1 METSVFPRAKAAAI
15 LARLISDDQ
24 LLVYGPVLAAAKK
37 AGLRVAVGGGLAF
50 SAYAGYGRNTKDM
63 DLFVVDPDQEKLMA
77 IMAEQG
83 FAEYTDV
90 PYDRTWSYRG
100 SRAGYVDLLW
110 RMLNGRR
117 GRRRVLG
124 VGNLK
129 SGVSFSGSFPPEEL
143 LWSKLYILRRDGC
156 RLARHPQYRLRT
168 RPCHGLGA
176 RVCQA

>member
-100 SRAGYVDLLW
+100 SRAGTRRSALADAQ
-110 RMLNGRR
+110 RPRR
-117 GRRRVLG
+117 GRRRGLAG
-124 VGNLK
+124 WNLK
-129 SGVSFSGSFPPEEL
+129 SGCPFPARSAGGAALVQAVYPASRSL
-143 LWSKLYILRRDGC
+143 